1 MRTEAS
7 QRDDNEEEEYKEI
20 MTMGH
25 KNGENRLAQSERVMR
40 TSKSTTYYNY
50 LNNRMSVKIQYDKN
64 KPSLASRLLGTS
76 YRDNKN
82 TTALDKEESE
92 NNLLDLENPLLGNH

>member
-25 KNGENRLAQSERVMR
+25 KNDKNRLAQSERVMR

-50 LNNRMSVKIQYDKN
+50 LNNRMSVKIQYDKK
-64 KPSLASRLLGTS
+64 KPSLASRLLGNS
-76 YRDNKN
+76 YKADKN
-82 TTALDKEESE
+82 TTALD
-92 NNLLDLENPLLGNH
+92 